1 LGIQISKIGEFKGH
15 QQSIYSIT
23 NMGHGDFLSV
33 GGGGMLVKWN
43 KLEKD
48 GHLISRIPEPIYSIA
63 YHQER
68 GVAAIGTRGG
78 TIYEIEIANTRLL
91 RQWTAHQEAIFD
103 LHYENDY
110 LFSAGHD
117 GHLKKWGGEIAEP
130 LLDIL
135 LSNKSLRC
143 LHENKGSLWIGGSEG
158 KIWRLNDGDDT
169 VCEIQ
174 KVSDNS
180 VFAID
185 RIADQL
191 VTTGRDAHLHVWKRM
206 EKLNEISA
214 HWYTVHALSLSP
226 DGRYLA
232 SGSMDKS
239 IKIWDAKTFELLKV
253 IDRERYGAH
262 TSSVNKIVWLSDTE
276 FLSCSDDRCIYL
288 WEVSE
293 I

>member
-1 LGIQISKIGEFKGH
+1 
-15 QQSIYSIT
+15 
-23 NMGHGDFLSV
+23 MGNGTFLSA

-43 KLEKD
+43 KKEKD
-48 GHLISRIPEPIYSIA
+48 GHLISRLPEPIYSLA
-63 YHQER
+63 YHKEK
-68 GVAAIGTRGG
+68 GVVALGTRGG
-78 TIYEIEIANTRLL
+78 TIYEIEVANTRLL

-103 LHYENDY
+103 LHYENKY
-110 LFSAGHD
+110 LFSVGHD

-130 LLDIL
+130 LLDL
-135 LSNKSLRC
+135 HLSKKSLRC
-143 LHENKGSLWIGGSEG
+143 LHESKGSLWIGGSEG
-158 KIWRLNDGDDT
+158 SIWRLNDGDDD
-169 VCEIQ
+169 VCENQ

-180 VFAID
+180 VFAIACID
-185 RIADQL
+185 EQVI
-191 VTTGRDAHLHVWKRM
+191 TTGRDAHLHVWKSL
-206 EKLNEISA
+206 EKSNEISA
-214 HWYTVHALSLSP
+214 HWYTIHALSLSP

-239 IKIWDAKTFELLKV
+239 IKLWDTKSFDLLKV